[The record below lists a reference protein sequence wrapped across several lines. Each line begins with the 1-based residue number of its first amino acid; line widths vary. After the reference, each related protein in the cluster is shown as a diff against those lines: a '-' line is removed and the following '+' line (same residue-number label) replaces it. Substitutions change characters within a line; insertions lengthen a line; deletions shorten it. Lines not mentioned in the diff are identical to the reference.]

1 MKAAHTI
8 LNYNS
13 NPIYKGTRVE
23 KAIKN
28 ITYYLLLGMITISC
42 STSDDILGQL
52 DDTTQP
58 QATQVDLLVNV
69 VSRAQ
74 NTPQARTRSHR
85 APTFSTMDLLV
96 AIPFHTNGANVTASD
111 NPLIDLVGAD
121 ETNNRVVSHNTYY
134 VERCHLMTGTDR
146 MLVYGKATKPSP
158 TNPAVDGE
166 LSALPDIRKNTA
178 DIQFSL
184 TSIRES
190 TEAPAEANALASY
203 MTAIANT
210 TANTT
215 SWSTTTDPTLKSYY
229 LDFIRIGSEGAGL
242 MSGAAANI
250 KAFVAALR
258 GLLTGSDALST
269 AIKAN
274 IDDNSSIASNTY
286 PRSIGLP
293 DGAAAIRWTGSH
305 FEVKTTTT
313 QLDNINGI
321 NRYTYPAEL
330 MFFADSPIRT
340 SAEEVSKEAYQTND
354 QLWSAFLDANYKGPE
369 TVNRDTKAVAVE
381 NPIQYGVAK
390 LDLTLTGMSTTL
402 SDAKNEVV
410 LDADM
415 AHLPLTGV
423 IIGGQHTVGFN
434 MKPQGEQTDVDG
446 RFIYDTNIIEGNKTS
461 TLVLQ
466 SYDNEKVPVILE
478 FENKT
483 GQAFTGKDGT
493 VYPNARFYLI
503 GMIDPADKKEE
514 GKDYTNRVFT
524 QDYTTTM
531 SMSVTSLA
539 KAYTCMPDLLAP
551 RLEVGVQVVT
561 KWIQAT
567 TTNVELR

>member
-1 MKAAHTI
+1 MK
-8 LNYNS
+8 
-13 NPIYKGTRVE
+13 

-69 VSRAQ
+69 GSRAQ
-74 NTPQARTRSHR
+74 NTPQALTRSHR
-85 APTFSTMDLLV
+85 APTFSAMDELV
-96 AIPFHTNGANVTASD
+96 AIPFHTNGAEVTASD
-111 NPLIDLVGAD
+111 NPLIDLVGAN
-121 ETNNRVVSHNTYY
+121 ETYNRVVSHNTYY

-158 TNPAVDGE
+158 TNPAVDGA
-166 LSALPDIRKNTA
+166 LSALPTIRKNTA

-203 MTAIANT
+203 MTNIANT
-210 TANTT
+210 TG
-215 SWSTTTDPTLKSYY
+215 WSTTTNPTLKSYY

-250 KAFVAALR
+250 KAFVAALKA
-258 GLLTGSDALST
+258 LLTGSDALST

-274 IDDNSSIASNTY
+274 IDANSSIASNTY
-286 PRSIGLP
+286 PQSLGLP
-293 DGAAAIRWTGSH
+293 DGAAAIRWTGSQ

-330 MFFADSPIRT
+330 MFFVDSPIRT
-340 SAEEVSKEAYQTND
+340 SAKEVSKTVYQENTKT
-354 QLWSAFLDANYKGPE
+354 WSAFLNDNYTGS
-369 TVNRDTKAVAVE
+369 TAVNTNTKAVAVE
-381 NPIQYGVAK
+381 NPIQYGVGR
-390 LDLTLTGMSTTL
+390 LDLTLTTMSPEL
-402 SDAKNEVV
+402 RDAKDEVV
-410 LDADM
+410 SNTSM
-415 AHLPLTGV
+415 TTLPLTGV

-434 MKPQGEQTDVDG
+434 MKPQGEQTDIDG
-446 RFIYDTNIIEGNKTS
+446 RFIYETTVDKTNYTTQGYKTS

-478 FENKT
+478 FENNT

-493 VYPNARFYLI
+493 VYAGARFYLI
-503 GMIDPADKKEE
+503 ALIDPA
-514 GKDYTNRVFT
+514 GQGTGAYANRVFT
-524 QDYTTTM
+524 QDYITTM
-531 SMSVTSLA
+531 SMRVTSLA

-567 TTNVELR
+567 TTNVEL